1 MVWYRGYE
9 FWHPPPRLV
18 ALREL
23 TFTVIHFQKA
33 LVFFLWDSDTDYK
46 LVLSN
51 YTCFTENISI
61 FTEKCL
67 AIQIDYRLLC

>member
-9 FWHPPPRLV
+9 FLHPPPRLV
-18 ALREL
+18 AFRKL

-33 LVFFLWDSDTDYK
+33 LVFFLWDPDK

-61 FTEKCL
+61 FTARRL
-67 AIQIDYRLLC
+67 VIQTDYRLLC